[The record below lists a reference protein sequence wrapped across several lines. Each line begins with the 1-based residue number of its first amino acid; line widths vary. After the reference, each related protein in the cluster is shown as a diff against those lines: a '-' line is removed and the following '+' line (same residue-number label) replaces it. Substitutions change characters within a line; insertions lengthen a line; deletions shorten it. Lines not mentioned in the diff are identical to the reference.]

1 MAAAAKRKR
10 PVGVLVLALI
20 QIISGIQLLGGA
32 LWAFAVAGLAGTPE
46 GQELLAEATSPW
58 VAENAAALFLL
69 LGLAL
74 LVLSLFSFLLARGY
88 VRGMERARVRGRKV
102 AVYAIL
108 FAVLGIL
115 LVPNRTDPGSP
126 WWTIL
131 FNLAI
136 YLYLNSDRVRRYFR
150 SG

>member
-10 PVGVLVLALI
+10 PIGVLVLALI
-20 QIISGIQLLGGA
+20 QVVSGVQLLGGA

-74 LVLSLFSFLLARGY
+74 LVLSVLSFLLARGY
-88 VRGMERARVRGRKV
+88 VKGIERARARGRKV
-102 AVYAIL
+102 AAYAML
-108 FAVLGIL
+108 FAFLGII
-115 LVPNRTDPGSP
+115 LVPSRTDPGSP
-126 WWTIL
+126 WWTII

-136 YLYLNSDRVRRYFR
+136 YLYLNSDKVKRYFR